1 MKTIIAV
8 GVGALAMYLLDRE
21 QGAQRRAQLRAQLER
36 AKRMLKERVP
46 GNLSTQLEPDR
57 PSETPEGAH
66 HLGR

>member
-21 QGAQRRAQLRAQLER
+21 QGAQRRAQLREQLER
-36 AKRMLKERVP
+36 TKRMLKERTA
-46 GNLSTQLEPDR
+46 GNVSTEHEPA
-57 PSETPEGAH
+57 SETPEGAH